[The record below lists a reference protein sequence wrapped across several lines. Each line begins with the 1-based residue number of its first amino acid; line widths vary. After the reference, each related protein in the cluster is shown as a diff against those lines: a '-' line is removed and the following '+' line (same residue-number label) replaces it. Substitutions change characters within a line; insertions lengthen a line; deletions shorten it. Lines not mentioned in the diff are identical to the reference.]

1 MATNNT
7 VHVNE
12 CGLPLNAIEWLE
24 THHYSKSAER
34 EQMIRDLV
42 RADVADRSRQS

>member
-24 THHYSKSAER
+24 THHISKIVER
-34 EQMIRDLV
+34 RQMLR
-42 RADVADRSRQS
+42 